1 MFVTNKVQ
9 SSQVQ
14 ANKSSAGH
22 TGKAAEVFSSSRSAG
37 KINLSG
43 QHLNSAEMLKS
54 MLSQLLGSSH
64 RNGNASQH
72 QVDSQ
77 PINANSN
84 HGNKGRGHAPIPRQ
98 TPHVP
103 TRPPVQ
109 PTPAAPVAEP
119 TPAAPVTPVA
129 EPSPETTPAGVT
141 KLIDAATAQ
150 QGAKYVFG
158 AQGNGKFD
166 CSGLVHFALN
176 EAGLNDQR
184 TNARGYQERY
194 KDTQVSREDLKPG
207 DLVFYWSPNDR
218 GIPKGRATH
227 IEIYLGDGMT
237 MGASPKTGSSIKPLN
252 EGTFIGGARVP
263 ELQNSAV

>member
-1 MFVTNKVQ
+1 MFVSNKAQ

-14 ANKSSAGH
+14 TNKSSVGH
-22 TGKAAEVFSSSRSAG
+22 TQKAAGVSSSRSADQ
-37 KINLSG
+37 IDLRG
-43 QHLNSAEMLKS
+43 QHLSSAELLKS
-54 MLSQLLGSSH
+54 MLSQMMGPAH
-64 RNGNASQH
+64 RNGNASQ
-72 QVDSQ
+72 QQIASQ
-77 PINANSN
+77 PINGNSN
-84 HGNKGRGHAPIPRQ
+84 HGNKGRGHAPMPSQ

-103 TRPPVQ
+103 VRPPVQ
-109 PTPAAPVAEP
+109 PAPATPVAAPVAEP
-119 TPAAPVTPVA
+119 VA
-129 EPSPETTPAGVT
+129 EPKPETTPAGVT

-166 CSGLVHFALN
+166 CSGLVHYALN
-176 EAGLNDQR
+176 QAGLNDQR

-194 KDTQVSREDLKPG
+194 KDSQVSREDLKPG

-218 GIPKGRATH
+218 GIPKGKATH

-252 EGTFIGGARVP
+252 EDTFIGGARVP
-263 ELQNSAV
+263 ELQG